1 MRSLPMD
8 RKVRIHLPALLGQE
22 DEKMNLCREIP
33 FEDGATYEDLAAPFM
48 NETKAILLLART
60 GEDLHE
66 LGEPVAGE
74 PVLGGPSDGEKLRNQ
89 VEREKLGG
97 QAEREIQDITYL
109 DTADPAG
116 QRAYMRTLAFLFIA
130 ALDQCLPQSRA
141 VIGHSISGGLYV
153 QVREGEKKII
163 VDSRLRNQ
171 CDRVMR
177 RMIRENRTIRRLEMS
192 REEAAGFFRARGRE
206 DKASLFPYQEKDP
219 VSVYELDGS
228 YDSFY
233 GPMAPSAAYVGDF
246 QLVLFDDGLV
256 LMGLEPDSKKILRN
270 FKPQPKLSYTYREE
284 EAWAELQGIH
294 NVSDLNRLVQKGEIG
309 DVVRMTEALQNHRI
323 MEVAEEINRK
333 NKRLV
338 LIAAPSS
345 SGKTSFAYKLS
356 THLQIMGWR
365 PLKISMDDY
374 FLGREETPLDKEGKK
389 DYEGIGAID
398 LKKFNEDLTDLLAGK
413 RVERI
418 RYDFVEG
425 RRVLTGKTD
434 QLLLSSP
441 LIIEGIHA
449 LNPRLISGI
458 EDDLKFKIFLSVTT
472 QIGLDDHNRISTTDL
487 RLLRRIARDK
497 EARGILPARTILNWP
512 SVLKGERRNI
522 FPFEEEAD
530 LLFNSAF
537 IYEIAALKPIVYPE
551 LMAIP
556 KSDPAYGEARR
567 LLDFLQYFVP
577 MEDLSDIVNTSI
589 LREFIGGSKIVG

>member
-1 MRSLPMD
+1 MTGVLRMD

-22 DEKMNLCREIP
+22 DEGMNPCKEIS

-48 NETKAILLLART
+48 EETKAILLLARI
-60 GEDLHE
+60 GERLYE
-66 LGEPVAGE
+66 LGE
-74 PVLGGPSDGEKLRNQ
+74 K
-89 VEREKLGG
+89 VEADTQE
-97 QAEREIQDITYL
+97 ITYL
-109 DTADPAG
+109 DTADPAA

-130 ALDQCLPQSRA
+130 ALAQCLPHGRA

-177 RMIRENRTIRRLEMS
+177 RMIRENRAIHRIEMS
-192 REEAAGFFRARGRE
+192 REAAIQFFRTKGRD
-206 DKASLFPYQEKDP
+206 DKVSLLPYQEEDP
-219 VSVYELDGS
+219 VFVYELDGY
-228 YDSFY
+228 YDCFY

-246 QLVLFDDGLV
+246 QLILFDDGIV
-256 LMGLEPDSKKILRN
+256 LMGLEGNSKRILRN

-294 NVSDLNRLVQKGEIG
+294 KVSDLNRTIRQGEIG

-356 THLQIMGWR
+356 TSLRVMGWR
-365 PLKISMDDY
+365 PLKISLDDY
-374 FLGREETPLDKEGKK
+374 FFSREDTPVGPDGRK
-389 DYEGIGAID
+389 DFEGISAID
-398 LKKFNEDLTDLLAGK
+398 VEKFNEDLSDLLAGK

-425 RRVLTGKTD
+425 KRVHTGKYES
-434 QLLLSSP
+434 LFLSSP

-449 LNPRLISGI
+449 LNPRLIQGI
-458 EDDLKFKIFLSVTT
+458 EDDLKYKIFLSVTT
-472 QIGLDDHNRISTTDL
+472 QIRIDDHNRISTTDL

-497 EARGILPARTILNWP
+497 ETRGISPRKTILHWP
-512 SVLKGERRNI
+512 WVLKGEKRNI

-551 LMAIP
+551 LQAIER
-556 KSDPAYGEARR
+556 SDPSYLEAKR
-567 LLDFLQYFVP
+567 LLNFLQYFLP
-577 MEDLSDIVNTSI
+577 MEDTSDIVNTSI
-589 LREFIGGSKIVG
+589 LREFIGGSKIVS